1 MDDNDDVDYE
11 PPPEWVLE
19 VPEDLDSCI
28 AQRHF
33 EEAYHLLEKAKAYL
47 ADAHPTPHL
56 TEMKTKIHERANSLV
71 DVLTKELELSAEAR
85 SLQGG
90 GLRSARRAVRL
101 LIQLDRSAQGCQL
114 YLKLCSAAL
123 KARLKRVKREG
134 ATVPYIKQLS
144 AIAFSNIVDTSQ
156 EFLKIFPDYTNC
168 TSGNG
173 NDLIPNSSCQSLVKV
188 FKTDLID
195 SSFFSFASMV
205 QSRDKTSYLTFDQA
219 NVHSSSYNK
228 HFGRMH
234 SCS

>member
-1 MDDNDDVDYE
+1 M
-11 PPPEWVLE
+11 LE

-33 EEAYHLLEKAKAYL
+33 EEAYHLLEKARSFLK
-47 ADAHPTPHL
+47 DTRSTPHL
-56 TEMKTKIHERANSLV
+56 CEMKIKINERANSLV
-71 DVLTKELELSAEAR
+71 AVLTKELELSAEAK

-101 LIQLDRSAQGCQL
+101 LIQLDRSAQACQL

-144 AIAFSNIVDTSQ
+144 AIAFSNIVEMSR

-168 TSGNG
+168 TSGNEI
-173 NDLIPNSSCQSLVKV
+173 LIVVKLLSV
-188 FKTDLID
+188 LYYVWFEFEYRI
-195 SSFFSFASMV
+195 
-205 QSRDKTSYLTFDQA
+205 
-219 NVHSSSYNK
+219 
-228 HFGRMH
+228 
-234 SCS
+234 